1 MNERRLRGRAK
12 QIVNWGKNT
21 TTNEGCGCGKKEGEE
36 EEAAAEKTNG
46 CLALSLSLSLSLSF
60 ALQIPHCLLWS
71 GHETLQRLLDSPQIL
86 VSTII
91 YKI

>member
-36 EEAAAEKTNG
+36 EEAAGEKTNG
-46 CLALSLSLSLSLSF
+46 CLALSLSLFCPSNSSLS
-60 ALQIPHCLLWS
+60 AMV
-71 GHETLQRLLDSPQIL
+71 RA
-86 VSTII
+86 
-91 YKI
+91 

>member
-46 CLALSLSLSLSLSF
+46 CLALSLSF
-60 ALQIPHCLLWS
+60 ALQIPHCMLWS